1 MLMLPSMLAL
11 AAVNLVSH
19 AAVDESWDVIIYA
32 CTPAGFS
39 AALGAK
45 AAGAAK
51 VLVLEP
57 TAHVGG
63 MAAAGG
69 IGLRDG
75 VLIQPWP
82 RGAFVSQQ

>member
-1 MLMLPSMLAL
+1 MLPSMLAL
-11 AAVNLVSH
+11 AAVNLLSH
-19 AAVDESWDVIIYA
+19 AAGDESWDVIIYA

-69 IGLRDG
+69 IGLRDTDQDQ
-75 VLIQPWP
+75 V
-82 RGAFVSQQ
+82 RDNNST